1 MNNCPKRTT
10 MDERSPYWH
19 VIAHRSI
26 LSFVSLPPLLTL
38 SLVEVHATSRQ
49 TLQLFTPSV
58 TKRCWFAVQFST
70 NPSYPEHLQLEWEM
84 L

>member
-1 MNNCPKRTT
+1 MGDSLQKR
-10 MDERSPYWH
+10 ESLLARNSS
-19 VIAHRSI
+19 SI

-38 SLVEVHATSRQ
+38 SLVELHATSRQ

-84 L
+84 LSR